1 MIISVGGCVMIISV
15 GGCVMIISVAI
26 ATTKRD
32 AD

>member
-1 MIISVGGCVMIISV
+1 VMIISV